1 MSTQREW
8 FEKDYYKILG
18 VSPSATQ
25 KEITSAYRKLAK
37 KHHPDTSSGSE
48 EHFKEISAAYE
59 VLGNSSKR
67 KEYDEVRSLGPMGGF
82 TRATGTSTDATGG
95 FSFRL
100 DDLGDLFGDFVN
112 RSGRTSRRTSGPQR
126 GDNLEAELH
135 LSFQDAIEGVTT
147 TVNVL
152 GYVGC
157 SRCGGTGAAA
167 GTLPVTCQRCN
178 GRGVLDDNQGLFSLS
193 RLCDDCGGTG
203 RKIQTPCS
211 LCGGSGLVKKSRQ
224 VKVRIPPGVLN
235 GQRIRVKGRG
245 NMGKNNAPPG
255 DLYVTVHVQE
265 HKLFKRK
272 GNNLT
277 LTVPITFPE
286 AALGADIQ
294 VPTLHDPVTLRI
306 PPGTSSGRVFRVRGK
321 GVASQNSHNG
331 TRGDLLVTVDV
342 IVPSKLSA
350 AERSLVAAV
359 AEIYQKSPREYLQV
373 Q

>member
-1 MSTQREW
+1 
-8 FEKDYYKILG
+8 
-18 VSPSATQ
+18 
-25 KEITSAYRKLAK
+25 
-37 KHHPDTSSGSE
+37 
-48 EHFKEISAAYE
+48 
-59 VLGNSSKR
+59 
-67 KEYDEVRSLGPMGGF
+67 
-82 TRATGTSTDATGG
+82 
-95 FSFRL
+95 
-100 DDLGDLFGDFVN
+100 
-112 RSGRTSRRTSGPQR
+112 
-126 GDNLEAELH
+126 
-135 LSFQDAIEGVTT
+135 
-147 TVNVL
+147 
-152 GYVGC
+152 
-157 SRCGGTGAAA
+157 
-167 GTLPVTCQRCN
+167 
-178 GRGVLDDNQGLFSLS
+178 
-193 RLCDDCGGTG
+193 
-203 RKIQTPCS
+203 
-211 LCGGSGLVKKSRQ
+211 
-224 VKVRIPPGVLN
+224 
-235 GQRIRVKGRG
+235 
-245 NMGKNNAPPG
+245 MGKNNAPPG